1 MVDLLCQGL
10 SKDKKRAAD
19 SVNKSVRFNAPKKG
33 DDKSAGGGAAQAD
46 EKLSAGASALDI
58 SQSAPESTLGKLVDK
73 LAKNSPGVTLDEVH
87 AITSCLSSPVMAI
100 STQAE
105 ESADSVSMVE
115 DFLSLAFVTALNS
128 HQTFA
133 TSQNISECTGYT
145 RLTSALLDTVK
156 NLLDHVSSKIE

>member
-1 MVDLLCQGL
+1 MCQGL

-33 DDKSAGGGAAQAD
+33 DDKSAGGGAGQAD

-58 SQSAPESTLGKLVDK
+58 SQSAPESTLGRLVDK

-115 DFLSLAFVTALNS
+115 DFLSLAFVAALNS
-128 HQTFA
+128 H
-133 TSQNISECTGYT
+133 
-145 RLTSALLDTVK
+145 
-156 NLLDHVSSKIE
+156 